1 MVREHVFYNSVGSV
15 MRAGRNRDEMI

>member
-1 MVREHVFYNSVGSV
+1 MVRERVFYNSVGSV